1 MKKAKLVPFIL
12 IIIGTIGLLVIELLG
27 GSIGGFSRS
36 LVLVFAVFNLL
47 GLVILA
53 LSRKNQ

>member
-1 MKKAKLVPFIL
+1 MKKVKLVPFIL
-12 IIIGTIGLLVIELLG
+12 IIIGTVGLLVIELLG

-47 GLVILA
+47 GLVVLA
-53 LSRKNQ
+53 LSSRA

>member
-1 MKKAKLVPFIL
+1 MKKAKLIPFIL
-12 IIIGTIGLLVIELLG
+12 IIVGTVGLLVVELLG
-27 GSIGGFSRS
+27 GSVGGFSRS

-53 LSRKNQ
+53 LSQRN

>member
-12 IIIGTIGLLVIELLG
+12 IMIGTVGLLTVELLG
-27 GSIGGFSRS
+27 DSIGGFSTS
-36 LVLVFAVFNLL
+36 LVLVFAVFNLI

-53 LSRKNQ
+53 LSHRN

>member
-12 IIIGTIGLLVIELLG
+12 IIIGTIGLLIVELLG
-27 GSIGGFSRS
+27 GSVGGFSRS

-47 GLVILA
+47 GLVVLA
-53 LSRKNQ
+53 LSQRN